1 MSKAINAII
10 THLNAELTTANAAS
24 EQAHAS
30 ATHSENVADNKYD
43 TLAVEAAYLAHG
55 QSVRITQIHQYIANY
70 RQLMSI
76 RSPDNASIHIG
87 HTVTIYDASDK
98 LQRLFIGPSAG
109 GIRLFIDNL
118 EILTITPQTPM
129 GKALMGKAVDD
140 EITLEVGANSK
151 YFVVT
156 DIC

>member
-1 MSKAINAII
+1 VRAII
-10 THLNAELTTANAAS
+10 TAIIEDLIKELTTATTAS

-55 QSVRITQIHQYIANY
+55 QSVRITQLQQSIANY
-70 RQLMSI
+70 RQLLSI

-87 HTVTIYDASDK
+87 HTVTINDANEN

-109 GIRLFIDNL
+109 GIRLCIKGL

-140 EITLEVGANSK
+140 EITLAVGASSK

-156 DIC
+156 NIC

>member
-1 MSKAINAII
+1 MRTIITAII
-10 THLNAELTTANAAS
+10 DDLIKELTTATTAS

-55 QSVRITQIHQYIANY
+55 QSVRITQLQQSIANY
-70 RQLMSI
+70 RQLVSI
-76 RSPDNASIHIG
+76 RNPDNASINIG
-87 HTVTIYDASDK
+87 HTVTINDANENV
-98 LQRLFIGPSAG
+98 QRLFIGPSAG
-109 GIRLFIDNL
+109 GIRLLIDGL

-140 EITLEVGANSK
+140 EITLAVGANSK

>member
-1 MSKAINAII
+1 MSTAINAII
-10 THLNAELTTANAAS
+10 AHLNAELTTATAAS

-55 QSVRITQIHQYIANY
+55 QSVRITQIQQSIANY

-76 RSPDNASIHIG
+76 GSPDNASIHIG
-87 HTVTIYDASDK
+87 HTVTIYDANDK

-140 EITLEVGANSK
+140 EITLAVGANSK